1 MTFCRGFGVKLF
13 SDPVSDPDRG
23 NVPVRE
29 KGDGNNFTPISCV
42 VYLFY
47 KVLFI
52 MGLLLF
58 QIFVFIAYVSF
69 VVSSYGVLPSI
80 SDSWYSLPIGRKG
93 LFTFFTWGIG
103 IPMLLYG
110 TLPMFVSGIGLCF
123 VGAATQ
129 FKMKESYT
137 RLIHFAGAS
146 VGIVTPLLYFYLS
159 YNNPLPFA
167 IQVGSTIIIMGTE
180 GIKNKL
186 WWIEIVGFLMV
197 VYGIYSVLPEM
208 YYVGV

>member
-1 MTFCRGFGVKLF
+1 M
-13 SDPVSDPDRG
+13 
-23 NVPVRE
+23 E
-29 KGDGNNFTPISCV
+29 
-42 VYLFY
+42 
-47 KVLFI
+47 
-52 MGLLLF
+52 LLLF

-80 SDSWYSLPIGRKG
+80 SDSWYSLPVGRKG

-137 RLIHFAGAS
+137 RLIHFAGAA

-180 GIKNKL
+180 GIENKL

-197 VYGIYSVLPEM
+197 VYGIYSILPEM